1 MKDLPKRSITA
12 LLFAAVL
19 LALIFHSFYSFLLL
33 LLIVTTGGLIEL
45 IQLFKKAHFYFDNNS
60 LWAKYLLSI
69 LFILYSC
76 FDRSITY
83 YKIYFLILVLFSS
96 ILFIEFLL
104 RKNFANAIAE
114 FLMLTYLTMFLMSA
128 LDIFYFSFQY
138 QYIYYF
144 PLSIV
149 LIIWANDTFAYFTGI
164 CFGKHKLMPEVSPKK
179 SIEGWIGGFIFSLI
193 TAFLLYRTFLSEYPY
208 WSIIDFLIM
217 SSIISSVGTAGDLVE
232 SKLKRLA
239 NVKDSG
245 TILPGHGGILDR
257 FDAWYLSIPAIEIYL
272 LLKNWI
278 L

>member
-1 MKDLPKRSITA
+1 MKDLPIRSITA
-12 LLFAAVL
+12 LVFATAL
-19 LALIFHSFYSFLLL
+19 LTLIFHSFYSFLLL
-33 LLIVTTGGLIEL
+33 LLIITTGGLIEL
-45 IQLFKKAHFYFDNNS
+45 MQLFKKAHFYFDNNF
-60 LWAKYLLSI
+60 LWVKYLLSV
-69 LFILYSC
+69 LFIIYSC
-76 FDRSITY
+76 FDRTITY
-83 YKIYFLILVLFSS
+83 YKIYFLILVVFSS

-114 FLMLTYLTMFLMSA
+114 FLMLIYLTMFLMSA
-128 LDIFYFSFQY
+128 LDVFYFSFQY

-149 LIIWANDTFAYFTGI
+149 LIIWANDTFAYFTGVGL
-164 CFGKHKLMPEVSPKK
+164 GKHKLMPEVSPKK

-193 TAFLLYRTFLSEYPY
+193 TAFLLYRIFLSEYPN
-208 WSIIDFLIM
+208 WSIIDILIM
-217 SSIISSVGTAGDLVE
+217 SSIISSIGTAGDLVE